1 MITISDADLMAYADG
16 VLPRQ
21 ARPLVRQ
28 ALGQD
33 PALLEKLESFILTN
47 RGLARPFDR
56 LPPIP
61 DRLRQVLAR
70 SEPEPDAGGETRWFA
85 PRQRRP
91 TAAASARLRIP
102 AWSLAAMLALL
113 CAAALPWYLRAPDR
127 ALAQPQA
134 GQRLLAAQLQRTL
147 ETAESNVA
155 AALVTLKPT
164 GTFLSTTKQWCRQY
178 DLLSAEGG
186 GLKSIACRDEAG
198 AWRLKTA
205 TPTAGTPE
213 ANGYVPAGKLA
224 DQSNEAAGIER
235 TLGTL
240 MRDVVLLPA
249 EERKLIADGW
259 QVPR

>member
-1 MITISDADLMAYADG
+1 
-16 VLPRQ
+16 
-21 ARPLVRQ
+21 
-28 ALGQD
+28 
-33 PALLEKLESFILTN
+33 
-47 RGLARPFDR
+47 PFDR

-70 SEPEPDAGGETRWFA
+70 SEPEPDAGETRWFA

-91 TAAASARLRIP
+91 AAPASARLPIP
-102 AWSLAAMLALL
+102 AWSLAAMLALM

-127 ALAQPQA
+127 EQA
-134 GQRLLAAQLQRTL
+134 GQRLLAVELQRTL

-198 AWRLKTA
+198 VRASPGT
-205 TPTAGTPE
+205 TPTPGTS
-213 ANGYVPAGKLA
+213 PAKWT
-224 DQSNEAAGIER
+224 STAATGAAR
-235 TLGTL
+235 GN
-240 MRDVVLLPA
+240 R
-249 EERKLIADGW
+249 G
-259 QVPR
+259 

>member
-70 SEPEPDAGGETRWFA
+70 SEPEPDAGETRWFA

-91 TAAASARLRIP
+91 AAPASARLPIP
-102 AWSLAAMLALL
+102 AWSLAAMLALM

-127 ALAQPQA
+127 EQA
-134 GQRLLAAQLQRTL
+134 GQRLLAVELQRTL

-198 AWRLKTA
+198 AWQLKTA
-205 TPTAGTPE
+205 TPTAGTSE
-213 ANGYVPAGKLA
+213 ANGYVPAGKVA
-224 DQSNEAAGIER
+224 DRSNEAGGIER

-249 EERKLIADGW
+249 DERKLIADGW